1 MELSMLTIEA
11 FAHYMRGAVT
21 LFFIIWC
28 FKLYVYKRRNRM
40 MKPLYYATLFL
51 CFSFFKDG
59 VFLFASWKNSML
71 LNDVA
76 RTFDLLFIPLI
87 CSFFLEAVRPGL
99 VTNKKLAVALGVQ
112 SMFVAI
118 FAVYPDET
126 VISCALIMDFI
137 MSLLTIIYVVIFS
150 IKYRNFISSN
160 YSYRENIDVSWVVI
174 SCIVYFS
181 TLFFF
186 TFAFDQTTWLSESMY
201 DLFSIVLWTFLFLY
215 ARRHR
220 VMSIIKPRAKA
231 ETSLTEELPDA
242 EPGEEEQLQSCRDNI
257 LTERLTRLMEV
268 NKVYLNPK
276 VSLGDVALAIGSNK
290 TYLSDYFNNS
300 LNTTFYDYINTY
312 RIVEACRII
321 DAMPTEG
328 RKPMSAVAEVSG
340 FNSLSTFNRYFVKVK
355 GVSPKSYYMSKEI
368 L

>member
-1 MELSMLTIEA
+1 MSMLTIEA

-40 MKPLYYATLFL
+40 MKLLYYATLFL
-51 CFSFFKDG
+51 SFSFFKDG

-99 VTNKKLAVALGVQ
+99 VTGSRLAWALGVQ
-112 SMFVAI
+112 SVFVAV
-118 FAVYPDET
+118 FAVYPDGI
-126 VISCALIMDFI
+126 VIFCALVMDFI

-150 IKYRNFISSN
+150 IKYRNFISTN

-174 SCIVYFS
+174 SCIAYFS

-201 DLFSIVLWTFLFLY
+201 NLFSIVLWTFLFLY

-220 VMSIIKPRAKA
+220 VMRI
-231 ETSLTEELPDA
+231 
-242 EPGEEEQLQSCRDNI
+242 
-257 LTERLTRLMEV
+257 
-268 NKVYLNPK
+268 
-276 VSLGDVALAIGSNK
+276 

-328 RKPMSAVAEVSG
+328 RKPMSAVAEISG
-340 FNSLSTFNRYFVKVK
+340 FN
-355 GVSPKSYYMSKEI
+355 
-368 L
+368 

>member
-40 MKPLYYATLFL
+40 MKLLYYATLFL
-51 CFSFFKDG
+51 SFSFFKDG

-99 VTNKKLAVALGVQ
+99 VTIRRLAWVLGVQ
-112 SMFVAI
+112 SVFVVV
-118 FAVYPDET
+118 FAVYPDGI
-126 VISCALIMDFI
+126 VVFCALVMDFI

-160 YSYRENIDVSWVVI
+160 YSYRENIDVSWVVV

-201 DLFSIVLWTFLFLY
+201 NLFSIVLWTFLFLY

-242 EPGEEEQLQSCRDNI
+242 EPGEEEQPQTGREDI

-268 NKVYLNPK
+268 NKMYLNPRL
-276 VSLGDVALAIGSNK
+276 SLGDVAQAIGSNK
-290 TYLSDYFNNS
+290 TYLSDYFNNTLHTS
-300 LNTTFYDYINTY
+300 FYDYINTF
-312 RIVEACRII
+312 RITEACRII
-321 DAMPTEG
+321 DAMPEEG
-328 RKPMSAVAEVSG
+328 RKSMVKVAEMSG
-340 FNSLSTFNRYFVKVK
+340 FNSKSTFNRYFLKVK
-355 GVSPKSYYMSKEI
+355 GMSPREYYLNGGS
-368 L
+368 